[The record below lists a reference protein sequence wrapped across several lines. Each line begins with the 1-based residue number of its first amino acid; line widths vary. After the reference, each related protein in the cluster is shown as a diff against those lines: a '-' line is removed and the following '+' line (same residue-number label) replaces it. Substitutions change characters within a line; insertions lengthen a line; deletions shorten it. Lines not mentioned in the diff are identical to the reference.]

1 MGDIFT
7 PGNVIVAL
15 IVAIGLVAGTRRA
28 IRGLARGESCCT
40 EGSAPA
46 SATPADV
53 DESRYPYAVDLGIAG
68 MSCEGC
74 AARVAAALN
83 GLEGVRATV
92 DLATATAHVR
102 SGRPVDRGACADA
115 VRAAGYRVREL

>member
-1 MGDIFT
+1 M
-7 PGNVIVAL
+7 
-15 IVAIGLVAGTRRA
+15 
-28 IRGLARGESCCT
+28 
-40 EGSAPA
+40 
-46 SATPADV
+46 
-53 DESRYPYAVDLGIAG
+53 DLGIAG

-115 VRAAGYRVREL
+115 VRAAGYRVREP